1 MRKDDIT
8 RLVAIQG
15 FSVQRVEFGREA
27 IQVRQGRKRRSS
39 TTSKDTELR

>member
-15 FSVQRVEFGREA
+15 FSVRRIEFDQEA
-27 IQVRQGRKRRSS
+27 IQLETRGV
-39 TTSKDTELR
+39 

>member
-15 FSVQRVEFGREA
+15 FSVRRIEFGREEER
-27 IQVRQGRKRRSS
+27 VETRGV
-39 TTSKDTELR
+39 